1 LAALTLAILAQLGRR
16 LTLSA
21 ALALLALA
29 ILALAILA
37 LAVTLARLALAW
49 ILALAILALPILALP
64 ILTLPVLALPLLA
77 LARILALAIL
87 ALSILTLAI
96 LTLALWALR
105 VRTLTRLRAI
115 VLVTGVAHP
124 RQALPARGA
133 GIHRGG
139 QALADILHVDVGD
152 RQFAAS
158 DPRALPVI
166 HRRQDSVIVIGVLQE
181 IFRRHPIAGGA
192 GIAGELEIFFQNLI
206 GVAANACLVAATFV
220 ALPLVVTAA
229 ATTHAVRFAR
239 TTPTRASIII
249 VLLHLNVT
257 SSSTVI
263 EMAGQAACPSS
274 RRIQQYR

>member
-1 LAALTLAILAQLGRR
+1 MALTTLALAALTLAT
-16 LTLSA
+16 LTLATLALAALAVAALTLATRALTTLA
-21 ALALLALA
+21 ALALLGRWLALTATLA

-37 LAVTLARLALAW
+37 LVTLARLRLAW
-49 ILALAILALPILALP
+49 ILALAILALRLR
-64 ILTLPVLALPLLA
+64 A
-77 LARILALAIL
+77 LARF
-87 ALSILTLAI
+87 
-96 LTLALWALR
+96 
-105 VRTLTRLRAI
+105 RAI
-115 VLVTGVAHP
+115 FLVAGVAHP

-133 GIHRGG
+133 GIHRGR

-152 RQFAAS
+152 RQFTTA
-158 DPRALPVI
+158 DPRPLPVI
-166 HRRQDSVIVIGVLQE
+166 HRRQDAVIVIGVLQE
-181 IFRRHPIAGGA
+181 ILRRHPIAGGA
-192 GIAGELEIFFQNLI
+192 GIAGELEIFLQNLI
-206 GVAANACLVAATFV
+206 GVATNARLVAATFV
-220 ALPLVVTAA
+220 ALSLVVAAA